1 MTHDNSEAL
10 FGVRLWGV
18 TIVVRQGEESRDDAF
33 FPHSVRLK
41 NTKNSGFF
49 FQTSSNGG
57 FLDST
62 KNGEG
67 ICFRIKKESLTKAQR
82 IG

>member
-41 NTKNSGFF
+41 SAKNSGFDQMVD
-49 FQTSSNGG
+49 FQTVQKMVKG
-57 FLDST
+57 FVL
-62 KNGEG
+62 GL
-67 ICFRIKKESLTKAQR
+67 KKKV
-82 IG
+82 